1 MLNIQ
6 NEYFHLSVD
15 LARSHLTP
23 REKDVVA
30 LLPTGCNVTAIARI
44 IRRSAKTV
52 SAQKHSAYKKLGVRS
67 DVTQYPGLMK
77 RWGMQV
83 TCRPGE
89 SQAAINNINI
99 STDQA
104 S

>member
-30 LLPTGCNVTAIARI
+30 
-44 IRRSAKTV
+44 
-52 SAQKHSAYKKLGVRS
+52 AYYREGDR
-67 DVTQYPGLMK
+67 
-77 RWGMQV
+77 
-83 TCRPGE
+83 
-89 SQAAINNINI
+89 
-99 STDQA
+99 
-104 S
+104 